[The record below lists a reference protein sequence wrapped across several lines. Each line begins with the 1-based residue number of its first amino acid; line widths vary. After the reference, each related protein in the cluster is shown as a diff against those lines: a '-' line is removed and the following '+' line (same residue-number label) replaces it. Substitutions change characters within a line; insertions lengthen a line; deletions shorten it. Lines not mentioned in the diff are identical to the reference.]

1 MLGYLLDLYF
11 YNPDLRYISCVHC
24 HFVGML
30 FISGIKTRL
39 IKIIA
44 GTGLLLMPLG
54 WFVLKEYQKQR
65 ILVFLNPDID
75 PLWIWLSYYSI

>member
-1 MLGYLLDLYF
+1 MCILLF
-11 YNPDLRYISCVHC
+11 
-24 HFVGML
+24 FVGML
-30 FISGIKTRL
+30 FISGIRTRL

-75 PLWIWLSYYSI
+75 PFWIGLSYYSV